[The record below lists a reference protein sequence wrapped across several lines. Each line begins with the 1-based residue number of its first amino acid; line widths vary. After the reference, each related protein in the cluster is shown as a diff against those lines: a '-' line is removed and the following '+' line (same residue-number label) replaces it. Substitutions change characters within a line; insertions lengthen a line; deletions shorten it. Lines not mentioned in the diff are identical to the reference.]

1 MISFLQVIFIIAII
15 GMAVALV
22 IASYRII
29 KGPTLHDKIVA
40 LDAFGVMLMGTIGIF
55 SVLLDTP
62 YLIVV
67 IMIIG
72 MLGAV
77 GTIAMA
83 KFLEKGWVID
93 HDRDP
98 DD

>member
-1 MISFLQVIFIIAII
+1 MNLFLNIVFIIAIV
-15 GMAVALV
+15 GMAIAMG

-29 KGPTLHDKIVA
+29 RGPTLHDKIVA
-40 LDAFGVMLMGTIGIF
+40 LDGFGVMIMATIGIF
-55 SVLLDTP
+55 SVLLDTS

-67 IMIIG
+67 IMLIG

-77 GTIAMA
+77 GTISMA

-93 HDRDP
+93 IDRDS
-98 DD
+98 DE

>member
-1 MISFLQVIFIIAII
+1 MNLFLQIIFIIAII
-15 GMAVALV
+15 GMA
-22 IASYRII
+22 IAMAITAYRIVR
-29 KGPTLHDKIVA
+29 GPTLHDKIVA
-40 LDAFGVMLMGTIGIF
+40 LDAFGVMLMATIGIF
-55 SVLLDTP
+55 SVLLETP

-67 IMIIG
+67 IMLLG

-93 HDRDP
+93 HD
-98 DD
+98 

>member
-1 MISFLQVIFIIAII
+1 
-15 GMAVALV
+15 
-22 IASYRII
+22 
-29 KGPTLHDKIVA
+29 
-40 LDAFGVMLMGTIGIF
+40 MLMATIGIF
-55 SVLLDTP
+55 SVLLETP

-67 IMIIG
+67 IMLLG

-93 HDRDP
+93 HD
-98 DD
+98 

>member
-1 MISFLQVIFIIAII
+1 MNLFLQIIFIIAII
-15 GMAVALV
+15 GMA
-22 IASYRII
+22 IAMAITAYRIVR
-29 KGPTLHDKIVA
+29 GPTLHDKIVA
-40 LDAFGVMLMGTIGIF
+40 LDAFGVMLMATIGIF
-55 SVLLDTP
+55 SVLLETP

-67 IMIIG
+67 IMLLG

-93 HDRDP
+93 HDRDT
-98 DD
+98 DE

>member
-1 MISFLQVIFIIAII
+1 MNLFLNIVFIIAIV
-15 GMAVALV
+15 GMAIAMG

-29 KGPTLHDKIVA
+29 RGPTLHDKIVA
-40 LDAFGVMLMGTIGIF
+40 LDAFGVMIMATIGIF
-55 SVLLDTP
+55 SVLLDTS

-67 IMIIG
+67 IMLIG

-83 KFLEKGWVID
+83 KFLEKGSVID
-93 HDRDP
+93 IDRDS
-98 DD
+98 DE

>member
-1 MISFLQVIFIIAII
+1 MNLFLNIVFIIAIV
-15 GMAVALV
+15 GMAIAMG

-29 KGPTLHDKIVA
+29 RGPTLHDKIVA
-40 LDAFGVMLMGTIGIF
+40 LDAFGVMLMATIGIF
-55 SVLLDTP
+55 SVLLDTS

-67 IMIIG
+67 IMLIG

-93 HDRDP
+93 IDRDS
-98 DD
+98 DE